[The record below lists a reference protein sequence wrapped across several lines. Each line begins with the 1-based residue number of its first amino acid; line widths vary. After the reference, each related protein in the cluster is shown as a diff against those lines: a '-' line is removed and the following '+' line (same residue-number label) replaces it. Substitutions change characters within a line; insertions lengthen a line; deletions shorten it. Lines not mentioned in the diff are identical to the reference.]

1 MPRTKGSRNH
11 HHKEKPHKEKKARG
25 RPKGSVKQKQTQNV
39 HININGVGGESGG
52 NKKPSLPA
60 QLPLSIF
67 NPSLIQPDYGIND
80 RQPVNPLTDS
90 SPDLKTPFI
99 QAMISNSQSHPQPT
113 IQPQPTIH
121 QQLVQPQ
128 IITQPPVKEEPK
140 KDEPKPEIIK
150 PPEHPHYH
158 FTHGDV
164 QKYIE
169 KIHEKNKNIELPQNE
184 QKPIHQ

>member
-1 MPRTKGSRNH
+1 MGRKLGSKNH

-25 RPKGSVKQKQTQNV
+25 RPKGSIKQKQTQNV

-52 NKKPSLPA
+52 NKKPSFPA

-90 SPDLKTPFI
+90 SPDLITPFI

-121 QQLVQPQ
+121 PQLVHPQ
-128 IITQPPVKEEPK
+128 IIKQPQVKE
-140 KDEPKPEIIK
+140 
-150 PPEHPHYH
+150 
-158 FTHGDV
+158 
-164 QKYIE
+164 
-169 KIHEKNKNIELPQNE
+169 
-184 QKPIHQ
+184 